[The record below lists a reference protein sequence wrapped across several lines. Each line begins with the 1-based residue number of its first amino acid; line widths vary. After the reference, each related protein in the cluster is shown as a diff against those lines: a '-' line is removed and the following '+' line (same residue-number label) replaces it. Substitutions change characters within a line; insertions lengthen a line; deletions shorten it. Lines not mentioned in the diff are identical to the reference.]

1 MSHGESMKRN
11 LNQGFTLIELV
22 IVIIVL
28 GILSA
33 TALPKFLNLSDDA
46 KAAMVKSTGGALKSG
61 IDLARA
67 KWLAL
72 GSPSDFASRDNVQLY
87 GSATEGTM
95 DFNAA
100 GWPAQSYSGTDTK
113 IDTNNSSDCI
123 SLWNALVDMG
133 SEEIAKDTSAK
144 FQALYA
150 NEAAEPAGVCVYK
163 LTSKP
168 EIYIR
173 YDSNNGEVTT
183 VIP

>member
-1 MSHGESMKRN
+1 MKRH

-28 GILSA
+28 GILAA
-33 TALPKFLNLSDDA
+33 TAVPKFINLSDDA
-46 KAAMVKSTGGALKSG
+46 KSAMVTSTGATLKSG

-72 GSPSDFASRDNVQLY
+72 GSPNDFSTRDNVQLY
-87 GSATEGTM
+87 GTTAEGTM
-95 DFNAA
+95 DFNSA

-123 SLWNALVDMG
+123 SLWNALIDIG
-133 SEEIAKDTSAK
+133 SEKIAKDTSGK
-144 FQALYA
+144 FQVFYA
-150 NEAAEPAGVCVYK
+150 GEAGEPAGVCVYK

-173 YDSNNGEVTT
+173 YNSNNGEVTT
-183 VIP
+183 IIP